1 LKSSRQLLTLILV
14 AVLVSGCG
22 TWSKVTGE
30 ERRSEK
36 QAQQLSQ
43 VQQTCQRFAD
53 GFAGKVLEYVGPIIK
68 RSADLAIVDGL
79 SYWQITQLNSA
90 YTIATG
96 PSPILCHLDFVV
108 LTTLSRMVVEDT
120 LVELDDDLLEPLV
133 AVYRDLE
140 QEAWSNAAAQL
151 AELRGLIA
159 DWRAKNPQVTLVGFV
174 HFAEFAEAA
183 GWSAEAKI
191 APGGLF
197 GLLGLDPLAGLD
209 PAVKQIEQTRL
220 LAERVIFYMQ
230 RMPYLLDLQTERV
243 VLQATLA
250 PQVKRA
256 NASLERASLAME
268 NYAAIGSNLPEAIAR
283 EREALIQQLSGEML
297 RQEAELRGLLT
308 DMQATLATGS
318 ETAVAV
324 NSAVMALDKLMA
336 RFPRREPGAEPAE
349 GRPFDITEYT
359 AAAAEFTGTARQL
372 TALLEALGREGVPVA
387 AAVAG
392 GAEAGRA
399 LVDHLF
405 WRALL
410 LGLLLIGA
418 ALSAALAYRSLARR
432 GHRDS

>member
-1 LKSSRQLLTLILV
+1 LRRLLTLILV
-14 AVLVSGCG
+14 TSLVSGCG
-22 TWSKVTGE
+22 LWSKITGE

-43 VQQTCQRFAD
+43 IQQTCQRFAD
-53 GFAGKVLEYVGPIIK
+53 GFAGKVLEYVGPIMK

-108 LTTLSRMVVEDT
+108 LATLSRMVVEDT
-120 LVELDDDLLEPLV
+120 LIELDNDLLEPLI

-140 QEAWSNAAAQL
+140 REAWSNAATLLTPAQL
-151 AELRGLIA
+151 DELRGLIA

-197 GLLGLDPLAGLD
+197 GLLGL
-209 PAVKQIEQTRL
+209 AVKQIEQTRL

-297 RQEAELRGLLT
+297 RQEAELRGLLN
-308 DMQATLATGS
+308 DMQTTLATGS

-324 NSAVMALDKLMA
+324 NSAVEALDKLMA

-372 TALLEALGREGVPVA
+372 TALLEALGREGAPVA

-405 WRALL
+405 WRSLL
-410 LGLLLIGA
+410 LGVLLIGA
-418 ALSAALAYRSLARR
+418 ALSAALAYRSLASRS
-432 GHRDS
+432 HRDS